1 MSEENNLQLHDQM
14 CFALYAASAA
24 VTRAYRPLLER
35 IGLTY
40 PQYLVMLVLWQA
52 DDVSVGRVARAL
64 SLPPHGLGPGA
75 AADGVRGV
83 DRAPQR
89 PGGCAGGAGRAHRAG
104 SRAGASGKLGPGR
117 CVVPDRAHVARARS
131 SA

>member
-1 MSEENNLQLHDQM
+1 MSEENNLQLHDQL

-64 SLPPHGLGPGA
+64 SLPPHGLGPVLQRMASAGLI
-75 AADGVRGV
+75 VRRNDPEDARV
-83 DRAPQR
+83 VRVALTER
-89 PGGCAGGAGRAHRAG
+89 GRELERQ
-104 SRAGASGKLGPGR
+104 AS
-117 CVVPDRAHVARARS
+117 
-131 SA
+131 